1 MILEALEK
9 LNPCEEGLL
18 YAKQFFSLQDAWNNC
33 TNPHWMWWFLVK
45 MNKAEKVLIAYSDA
59 CIEYMNMVKLENNAP
74 NNYNVEYAIDANC
87 DVHNNPVIIGYLN
100 HTSIYTIAATA
111 AIVSNAN
118 LIYRKSNDYNTQ
130 YAIYRVAHTF
140 SMKQH
145 ANILR
150 SLVTNPFNT

>member
-1 MILEALEK
+1 MILEDLEK
-9 LNPCEEGLL
+9 LSPCEEGLL

-33 TNPHWMWWFLVK
+33 TNPHWMWWLLVK
-45 MNKAEKVLIAYSDA
+45 TNKAKKVLIAYSDA

-87 DVHNNPVIIGYLN
+87 DVHNNSVIIGYLN
-100 HTSIYTIAATA
+100 HTSIYAIAATA
-111 AIVSNAN
+111 VIVSNTN
-118 LIYRKSNDYNTQ
+118 LTYRNSNDYNTQ
-130 YAIYRVAHTF
+130 YAVYKIAHKF

-150 SLVTNPFNT
+150 SLVPNPFQ